1 VPLRALRGANP
12 RCNLGG
18 VTAVAGQHDTIA
30 VLLKKLLQ
38 LAANFR
44 LLTPLLR
51 AIAGAKSRPCGQ
63 TAAQKTERKF
73 R

>member
-1 VPLRALRGANP
+1 MILGTRYSIAALLN
-12 RCNLGG
+12 
-18 VTAVAGQHDTIA
+18 
-30 VLLKKLLQ
+30 KLLQ
-38 LAANFR
+38 LAADFR

-63 TAAQKTERKF
+63 TAAQKTERRF